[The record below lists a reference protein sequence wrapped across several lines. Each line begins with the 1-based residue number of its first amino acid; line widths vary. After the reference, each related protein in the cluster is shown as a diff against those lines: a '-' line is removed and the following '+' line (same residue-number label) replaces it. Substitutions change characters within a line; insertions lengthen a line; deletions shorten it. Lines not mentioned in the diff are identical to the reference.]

1 VATVRG
7 SAGPVIVVRLQ
18 QNLLWRW
25 LRGGGGAVRSYTSSQ
40 LISPFSSCH
49 VHASP
54 HLLVIQTGMVEEA
67 QAQEVG
73 GG

>member
-1 VATVRG
+1 M
-7 SAGPVIVVRLQ
+7 
-18 QNLLWRW
+18 
-25 LRGGGGAVRSYTSSQ
+25 RSYTSSQ

-54 HLLVIQTGMVEEA
+54 YLLGIQTGMVEEA